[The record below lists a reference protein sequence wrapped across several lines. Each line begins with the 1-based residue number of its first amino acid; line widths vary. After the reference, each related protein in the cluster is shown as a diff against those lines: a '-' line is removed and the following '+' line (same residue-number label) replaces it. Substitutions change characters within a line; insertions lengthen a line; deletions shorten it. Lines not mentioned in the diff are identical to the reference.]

1 MKADDISGRLAMDAR
16 ALNDLRATAKKD
28 PREGLKAAA
37 QQFEAYFMQ
46 MVMKSMRD
54 ATPQDGLFDSDQTRL
69 YTSML
74 DQQMAQGLSGKGGLG
89 FAKLIEAQLARN
101 LPMPPESMRG
111 SAGQVAASSAANP
124 TLPATHSAAPA
135 QTLPLAN
142 PAVSAA
148 VGRPATSATPATSAS
163 SPSDSQAGLS
173 GRNTA
178 SVAEEPAGGAQNSMP
193 VTARQAVDSLT
204 ALADDWDVQ
213 TPRDFV
219 TRMWPHAVE
228 AAKSLG
234 VPPHFL
240 VAHAALESGW
250 GQHEPRSADGAAS
263 FNLFG
268 VKAGRRWAGASV
280 ESQTT
285 EFVNGVSTPS
295 RERFRAYASYGEAF
309 RDYATLLRSN
319 PRFSSV
325 VGVTDGTEFARK
337 LQQTGYATDPMYAEK
352 LARIIHGTTLRQAL
366 TG

>member
-1 MKADDISGRLAMDAR
+1 MKADDIQGRLALDAR
-16 ALNDLRATAKKD
+16 ALNDLRTAAKNN

-54 ATPQDGLFDSDQTRL
+54 ATPQDGLFDSDQTQL

-74 DQQMAQGLSGKGGLG
+74 DQQMSQSLSAKGSMG

-101 LPMPPESMRG
+101 LPAEDGTGALRLPGAGASFPS
-111 SAGQVAASSAANP
+111 SAVPASPASPAATPTAASGASPVA
-124 TLPATHSAAPA
+124 PATPAAPA
-135 QTLPLAN
+135 ASAVAPPPTVTAN
-142 PAVSAA
+142 VAGNAA
-148 VGRPATSATPATSAS
+148 TGDAPPATA
-163 SPSDSQAGLS
+163 
-173 GRNTA
+173 
-178 SVAEEPAGGAQNSMP
+178 AEAI
-193 VTARQAVDSLT
+193 D
-204 ALADDWDVQ
+204 ALAALATDWDEQ

-219 TRMWPHAVE
+219 SRMWPHAVE

-250 GQHEPRSADGAAS
+250 GRHEPKRADGSPS

-268 VKAGRRWAGASV
+268 VKAGRRWEGSTVDAM
-280 ESQTT
+280 TT
-285 EFVNGVSTPS
+285 EFINGVGTTS
-295 RERFRAYASYGEAF
+295 RERFRAYASYGESF
-309 RDYATLLRSN
+309 RDYASLLRSN
-319 PRFSSV
+319 PRFVSV

-337 LQQTGYATDPMYAEK
+337 LQQTGYATDPMYADK

-366 TG
+366 LG